1 MELPLQWALL
11 LATACCVACFGAC
24 VVLLRLALTV
34 VADAQ
39 RVLREFEERLGKV
52 GGLEAGAAR
61 DAAAWGAEVLADI
74 GRGVAADVA
83 VRRSAARMRVDVGTG
98 RLQPVHE
105 NGYAASEAG
114 SDAASEAELGGVE
127 SSNGSDWIVR
137 AARSVGATPPPSEA
151 EFEGVRARELR
162 EPRQA
167 GERCPPDWVPYAT
180 ARAPTQ
186 PYRRASA
193 SPPRGRVGSW

>member
-151 EFEGVRARELR
+151 EFRGCGRASCASRARR
-162 EPRQA
+162 ASGARPTGCRTQRR
-167 GERCPPDWVPYAT
+167 GRRRSRT
-180 ARAPTQ
+180 GARAPR
-186 PYRRASA
+186 RRADE
-193 SPPRGRVGSW
+193 